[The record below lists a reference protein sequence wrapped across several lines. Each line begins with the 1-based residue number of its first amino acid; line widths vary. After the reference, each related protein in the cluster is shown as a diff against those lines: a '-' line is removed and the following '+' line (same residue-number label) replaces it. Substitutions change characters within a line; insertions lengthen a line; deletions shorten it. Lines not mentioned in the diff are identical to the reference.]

1 MAASRIMKEVEHT
14 HTHTNKTDGKHW
26 GVGEIK
32 MKSMKSK
39 TNGIKEKS

>member
-1 MAASRIMKEVEHT
+1 MAASGIMKEVEYT
-14 HTHTNKTDGKHW
+14 HIQKQNRWEAFGW
-26 GVGEIK
+26 GEIK